1 MNWDD
6 LKKNWTD
13 WEPKIKTHWDKLTNG
28 DLESLGSDREQLAV
42 KIRDRYKISIE
53 DAEAQVTVWL
63 CALQPNDKPRIS

>member
-6 LKKNWTD
+6 LQKNWAD
-13 WEPKIKTHWDKLTNG
+13 WEPKIRTHWVKLTND
-28 DLESLGSDREQLAV
+28 DLESLGSDREQLAS

-63 CALQPNDKPRIS
+63 CALQPTDKPRIS